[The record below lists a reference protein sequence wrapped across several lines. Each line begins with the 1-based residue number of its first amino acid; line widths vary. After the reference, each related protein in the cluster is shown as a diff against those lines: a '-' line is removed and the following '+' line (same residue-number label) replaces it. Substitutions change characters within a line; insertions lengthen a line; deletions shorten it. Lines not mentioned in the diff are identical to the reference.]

1 MTVII
6 DGVKVIGAG
15 QLGTTIEIAEI
26 EALAK
31 GTIIVGDGSG
41 APSLLAVGPVNQIL
55 QCDPSQPE
63 GVRWT
68 ADPRVDSLGIGTA
81 FPNATLEVMGNP
93 GASVGGF
100 PSGALHVTSPSASA
114 NANAV
119 ITGHNLSG
127 GNKQLWYLGS
137 VSGSNDNIALINRQF
152 GSLSLQT
159 GGAVRLT
166 VENGGTVVV
175 EQRIKIKGGTPGF
188 NQVLTSDLFGLGS
201 WETPAAAVRAI
212 FAQLS
217 SGVDQIPGDTNP
229 TVVTYNTQGRIAGL
243 THSTSVNAGEVTID
257 TSGVYFVSH
266 QPQVG
271 KDSGA
276 TKTDFDMF
284 WQIDRG
290 GGFTDEPN
298 SNSKLTIKDS
308 DITDVIVSA
317 FTVGLNAGDKIRMM
331 QRVSSSTVGLG
342 LKATPVEV
350 GPPTVPRTPSIIL
363 TIHRVGNL

>member
-1 MTVII
+1 MTIII
-6 DGVKVIGAG
+6 DGVRAVAPSPTGEI
-15 QLGTTIEIAEI
+15 IEVSEL

-41 APSLLAVGPVNQIL
+41 APAVLAVGPANRIL

-63 GVRWT
+63 GVSWT

-81 FPNATLEVMGNP
+81 FPNATLEVIGVS

-100 PSGALHVTSPSASA
+100 PSGAFHVTSPSASA
-114 NANAV
+114 NANSV

-137 VSGSNDNIALINRQF
+137 VSGSNDNIALISRQF
-152 GSLSLQT
+152 GSLSLHT

-175 EQRIKIKGGTPGF
+175 EEKIKIKGGTPGIG
-188 NQVLTSDLFGLGS
+188 QVLTSDFFGTGS
-201 WETPAAAVRAI
+201 WETPAAAVSAI
-212 FAQLS
+212 FAHLS
-217 SGVDQIPGDTNP
+217 SGVDQVPGDTNP
-229 TVVTYNTQGRIAGL
+229 TVVTFNTQDGIAGL
-243 THSTSVNAGEVTID
+243 THSTSVNPGEITMD

-290 GGFTDEPN
+290 GGFTDELN
-298 SNSKLTIKDS
+298 SNSKLTIK
-308 DITDVIVSA
+308 
-317 FTVGLNAGDKIRMM
+317 
-331 QRVSSSTVGLG
+331 
-342 LKATPVEV
+342 
-350 GPPTVPRTPSIIL
+350 
-363 TIHRVGNL
+363 